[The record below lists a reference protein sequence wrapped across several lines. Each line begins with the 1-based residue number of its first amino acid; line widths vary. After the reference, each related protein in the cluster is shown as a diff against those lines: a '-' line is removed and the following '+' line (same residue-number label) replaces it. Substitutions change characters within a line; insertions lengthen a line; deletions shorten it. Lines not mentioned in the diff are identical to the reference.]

1 MNSHW
6 LTQQFGLHGR
16 TALVT
21 GSARGIGLAI
31 AEALGQAG
39 ARVVIN
45 DLQASTCDDAVQAL
59 QARGIA
65 ARAAVFDVSDFAAVQ
80 AAGQALEEAGWP
92 IDILVSNAGNQNR
105 KALVEMSRQE
115 WQLIQDVHVG
125 GAFNCT
131 RVFLPGM
138 RSRGFGRV
146 VMTASVSALSTMPL
160 IGAYST
166 AKASLSALA
175 RAVAVEYGPSG
186 VTANAIAPGFVKT
199 EFTAGLQ
206 QREGFEDFLRQE
218 VPQNRWATP
227 DDIAPVVL
235 FLVSP
240 AAGYVNG
247 QTLAIDGGL
256 LAQM

>member
-1 MNSHW
+1 MNTHYLS
-6 LTQQFGLHGR
+6 QAFGLQGR
-16 TALVT
+16 TALIT
-21 GSARGIGLAI
+21 GSARGIGHGMAL
-31 AEALGQAG
+31 ALGQAG
-39 ARVVIN
+39 ARVVVN
-45 DLQASTCDDAVQAL
+45 DLQASDCEAAVKAL
-59 QARGIA
+59 QEQGIE
-65 ARAAVFDVSDFAAVQ
+65 ARAAAFDVSEFAAVQ
-80 AAGQALEEAGWP
+80 AAGQELDAAGWS

-105 KALVEMSRQE
+105 KALVEMSREE
-115 WQLIQDVHVG
+115 WQKIQDVHVG

-138 RSRGFGRV
+138 CARGQGRV
-146 VMTASVSALSTMPL
+146 VLTSSVSGQSTMPL

-175 RAVAVEYGPSG
+175 RAIAVEYGPQG

-199 EFTAGLQ
+199 EFTVGLQ

-227 DDIAPVVL
+227 EDIAPVVL

-240 AAGYVNG
+240 AAAYVNG

>member
-1 MNSHW
+1 MDTTYLSH
-6 LTQQFGLHGR
+6 TFGLQGR
-16 TALVT
+16 TALIT
-21 GSARGIGLAI
+21 GSARGIGYAM
-31 AEALGQAG
+31 AEALGRAG

-45 DLQASTCDDAVQAL
+45 DLQQSTCDAAVKAL
-59 QARGIA
+59 QPLGID
-65 ARAAVFDVSDFAAVQ
+65 ARAAAFDVSDFAAVQ
-80 AAGQALEEAGWP
+80 AAGQALDAAGWP
-92 IDILVSNAGNQNR
+92 IDILISNAGNQNR
-105 KALVEMSRQE
+105 KALVEMSREE
-115 WQLIQDVHVG
+115 WQKIQDVHVG
-125 GAFNCT
+125 GAFNCA

-138 RSRGFGRV
+138 RARGQGSV
-146 VMTASVSALSTMPL
+146 VLTSSVSGQSTMPL

-175 RAVAVEYGPSG
+175 RAIAVEYGPQG

-199 EFTAGLQ
+199 EFTVGLQ

-227 DDIAPVVL
+227 EDIAPVVL

-240 AAGYVNG
+240 AAAYVNG
-247 QTLAIDGGL
+247 QTVAIDGGL

>member
-1 MNSHW
+1 MNAAYLSQH
-6 LTQQFGLHGR
+6 FGLQGR

-21 GSARGIGLAI
+21 GAARGIGLSI
-31 AEALGQAG
+31 ASALGHAG
-39 ARVVIN
+39 ARVLIN
-45 DLQASTCDDAVQAL
+45 DLHTAACDEAVQAL
-59 QARGIA
+59 QAMGIA
-65 ARAAVFDVSDFAAVQ
+65 ARAAPFDVSDFSAVQ
-80 AAGQALEEAGWP
+80 AAGDALEAAGWP
-92 IDILVSNAGNQNR
+92 VDILVSNAGNQNR
-105 KALVEMSRQE
+105 KALVEMRREE
-115 WQLIQDVHVG
+115 WQKIQDVHVG
-125 GAFNCT
+125 GAFNCA

-138 RSRGFGRV
+138 CARGFGRV
-146 VMTASVSALSTMPL
+146 VVTSSVSGQSTMPL

-166 AKASLSALA
+166 AKAALGAMA
-175 RAVAVEYGPSG
+175 RAIAVEYGAQG
-186 VTANAIAPGFVKT
+186 ITANAIAPGFVKT

-227 DDIAPVVL
+227 EDIAPVVL

-240 AAGYVNG
+240 AASYVNG

>member
-1 MNSHW
+1 MNPNYLAQS
-6 LTQQFGLHGR
+6 FGLQGR

-31 AEALGQAG
+31 ATALGHAG
-39 ARVVIN
+39 ARVLVN
-45 DLQASTCDDAVQAL
+45 DLHAQAANDAVDQL
-59 QARGIA
+59 QAQRIE
-65 ARAAVFDVSDFAAVQ
+65 ARAICFDVADMAAVQ
-80 AAGQALEEAGWP
+80 NAAQTLDAAGWSV
-92 IDILVSNAGNQNR
+92 DVLVSNAGNQNR
-105 KALVEMSRQE
+105 KALVEMSREE
-115 WQLIQDVHVG
+115 WQSIQDVHVG

-138 RSRGFGRV
+138 CSRGFGRV
-146 VMTASVSALSTMPL
+146 ILTSSVSGQSTMPL

-166 AKASLSALA
+166 AKAALGAMA
-175 RAVAVEYGPSG
+175 RAIAVEYGAKG
-186 VTANAIAPGFVKT
+186 ITANAIAPGFVRT

-206 QREGFEDFLRQE
+206 EREGFEDFLKQE
-218 VPQNRWATP
+218 VPLGQWATP
-227 DDIAPVVL
+227 NDIAPVVL

-240 AAGYVNG
+240 AAAYVNG

>member
-1 MNSHW
+1 MNTSF
-6 LTQQFGLHGR
+6 LASTFGLQNR

-31 AEALGQAG
+31 ATALGHAG

-45 DLQASTCDDAVQAL
+45 DIQLEAADSAVRQLQAQGVE
-59 QARGIA
+59 
-65 ARAAVFDVSDFAAVQ
+65 ARAACFDVADMVAVQ
-80 AAGQALEEAGWP
+80 TAEAALSKAGWLL
-92 IDILVSNAGNQNR
+92 DILISNAGNQNR
-105 KALVEMSRQE
+105 KAMVDMSREE
-115 WQLIQDVHVG
+115 WQAIQDVHVG

-138 RSRGFGRV
+138 CSRGFGRIV
-146 VMTASVSALSTMPL
+146 LTSSVSGQSTMSL

-166 AKASLSALA
+166 AKAALGAMA
-175 RAVAVEYGPSG
+175 RAIAIEYGANG
-186 VTANAIAPGFVKT
+186 ITANAIAPGFVRT
-199 EFTAGLQ
+199 EFTVGLQ
-206 QREGFEDFLRQE
+206 QREGFEDFLKQK
-218 VPQNRWATP
+218 VPQGRWATP

-256 LAQM
+256 LAKI

>member
-1 MNSHW
+1 MDTAYLSQ
-6 LTQQFGLHGR
+6 TFGLQGR
-16 TALVT
+16 TALIT
-21 GSARGIGLAI
+21 GSARGIGYAMAL
-31 AEALGQAG
+31 ALGRAG

-45 DLQASTCDDAVQAL
+45 DLQASACEAAVQAL
-59 QARGIA
+59 QALGID
-65 ARAAVFDVSDFAAVQ
+65 ARASAFDVSDFAAVQ
-80 AAGQALEEAGWP
+80 TAGQALDAAGWP
-92 IDILVSNAGNQNR
+92 IGILISNAGNQNR
-105 KALVEMSRQE
+105 KALVEMSREE
-115 WQLIQDVHVG
+115 WQQIQDVHVG
-125 GAFNCT
+125 GAFNCA

-138 RSRGFGRV
+138 RARGQGSV
-146 VMTASVSALSTMPL
+146 VLTSSVSGQSTMPL

-175 RAVAVEYGPSG
+175 RAIAVEYGSQG

-199 EFTAGLQ
+199 QFTVGLQ
-206 QREGFEDFLRQE
+206 QREGFDDFLRQE

-227 DDIAPVVL
+227 EDIAPVVL

-240 AAGYVNG
+240 AAAYVNG

>member
-1 MNSHW
+1 MNTTYLAQH
-6 LTQQFGLHGR
+6 FGLQGR

-21 GSARGIGLAI
+21 GSARGIGFSI
-31 AEALGQAG
+31 AKALGRAG

-45 DLQASTCDDAVQAL
+45 DLQAAACDQAVQAL
-59 QARGIA
+59 QEQGVV
-65 ARAAVFDVSDFAAVQ
+65 ARAAAFDVSDFAAVQ
-80 AAGQALEEAGWP
+80 AAGTALDEAGWG

-105 KALVEMSRQE
+105 KALVEMSRKE
-115 WQLIQDVHVG
+115 WQKIQDVHVG

-138 RSRGFGRV
+138 SARGFGRV
-146 VMTASVSALSTMPL
+146 VMTSSVSGQSTMPL

-166 AKASLSALA
+166 AKASLSALS
-175 RAVAVEYGPSG
+175 RAIAVEYGPQG
-186 VTANAIAPGFVKT
+186 ITANAIAPGFVKT
-199 EFTAGLQ
+199 EFTTGLQ
-206 QREGFEDFLRQE
+206 HREGFEEFLRQE

-227 DDIAPVVL
+227 EDIAPVVL

>member
-1 MNSHW
+1 MNTSF
-6 LTQQFGLHGR
+6 LASTFGLQNR

-31 AEALGQAG
+31 ATALGHAG

-45 DLQASTCDDAVQAL
+45 DIQLEAADSAVRQLQAQGVE
-59 QARGIA
+59 
-65 ARAAVFDVSDFAAVQ
+65 ARAACFDVADMVAVQ
-80 AAGQALEEAGWP
+80 TAEAALSKAGWLL
-92 IDILVSNAGNQNR
+92 DILISNAGNQNR
-105 KALVEMSRQE
+105 KAMVDMNREE
-115 WQLIQDVHVG
+115 WQAIQDVHVG

-138 RSRGFGRV
+138 CSRGFGRIV
-146 VMTASVSALSTMPL
+146 LTSSVSGQSTMPL

-166 AKASLSALA
+166 AKAALGAMA
-175 RAVAVEYGPSG
+175 RAIAIEYGANG
-186 VTANAIAPGFVKT
+186 ITANAIAPGFVRT
-199 EFTAGLQ
+199 EFTVGLQ
-206 QREGFEDFLRQE
+206 QREGFEDFLKQK
-218 VPQNRWATP
+218 VPQGRWATP

-256 LAQM
+256 LAKI

>member
-1 MNSHW
+1 MNTSF
-6 LTQQFGLHGR
+6 LASTFGLQNR

-31 AEALGQAG
+31 ATALGHAG

-45 DLQASTCDDAVQAL
+45 DIQLEAADSAVRQLQAQ
-59 QARGIA
+59 GFE
-65 ARAAVFDVSDFAAVQ
+65 ARAACFDVADMVAVQ
-80 AAGQALEEAGWP
+80 TAEAALSKAGWLL
-92 IDILVSNAGNQNR
+92 DILISNAGNQNR
-105 KALVEMSRQE
+105 KAMVDMSREE
-115 WQLIQDVHVG
+115 WQAIQDVHVG

-138 RSRGFGRV
+138 CSRGFGRIV
-146 VMTASVSALSTMPL
+146 LTSSVSGQSTMPL

-166 AKASLSALA
+166 AKAALGAMARALA
-175 RAVAVEYGPSG
+175 IEYGANG
-186 VTANAIAPGFVKT
+186 ITANAIAPGFVRT
-199 EFTAGLQ
+199 EFTVGLQ
-206 QREGFEDFLRQE
+206 QREGFEDFLKQK
-218 VPQNRWATP
+218 VPQGRWATP

-256 LAQM
+256 LAKI

>member
-1 MNSHW
+1 MDTAYLSQ
-6 LTQQFGLHGR
+6 TFGLQGR
-16 TALVT
+16 TALIT
-21 GSARGIGLAI
+21 GSARGIGYAMAL
-31 AEALGQAG
+31 ALGRAG

-45 DLQASTCDDAVQAL
+45 DLQASACEAAVRAL
-59 QARGIA
+59 QALGID
-65 ARAAVFDVSDFAAVQ
+65 ARASAFDVSDFAAVQ
-80 AAGQALEEAGWP
+80 TAGQALDAAGWP
-92 IDILVSNAGNQNR
+92 IGILISNAGNQNR
-105 KALVEMSRQE
+105 KALVEMSREE
-115 WQLIQDVHVG
+115 WQQIQDVHVG
-125 GAFNCT
+125 GAFNCA

-138 RSRGFGRV
+138 RARGQGSV
-146 VMTASVSALSTMPL
+146 VLTSSVSGQSTMPL

-175 RAVAVEYGPSG
+175 RAIAVEYGSQG

-199 EFTAGLQ
+199 QFTVGLQ
-206 QREGFEDFLRQE
+206 QREGFDDFLRQE

-227 DDIAPVVL
+227 EDIAPVVL

-240 AAGYVNG
+240 AAAYVNG

>member
-1 MNSHW
+1 MDTDFLKQN
-6 LTQQFGLHGR
+6 FGLLGR

-31 AEALGQAG
+31 ATALGHAG

-45 DLQASTCDDAVQAL
+45 DLQASTCEETVSAL
-59 QARGIA
+59 QVQGIQ
-65 ARAAVFDVSDFAAVQ
+65 ARAAPFDVSDFAAVQ
-80 AAGQALEEAGWP
+80 AAGQRLDSEGWS
-92 IDILVSNAGNQNR
+92 IDILASNAGNQNR
-105 KALVEMSRQE
+105 KALVEMSREE
-115 WQLIQDVHVG
+115 WQKIQDVHVG

-138 RSRGFGRV
+138 QSRGFGRI
-146 VMTASVSALSTMPL
+146 VMTSSVSGQSTMPL

-175 RAVAVEYGPSG
+175 RAIAVEYGPQG
-186 VTANAIAPGFVKT
+186 VTANAIAPGFVRT
-199 EFTAGLQ
+199 EFTTGLQ
-206 QREGFEDFLRQE
+206 HREGFDDFLRQE

-227 DDIAPVVL
+227 EDIAPVVL

-240 AAGYVNG
+240 AAAYVNG

>member
-1 MNSHW
+1 MNASY
-6 LTQQFGLHGR
+6 LAQSFGLQGR

-21 GSARGIGLAI
+21 GSARGIGLSI
-31 AEALGQAG
+31 ATALGHAG

-45 DLQASTCDDAVQAL
+45 DLHGSACDEAVQAL
-59 QARGIA
+59 QAQGIT
-65 ARAAVFDVSDFAAVQ
+65 ARAAPFDVSDFAAVQ
-80 AAGQALEEAGWP
+80 GAGNALDAADWS

-105 KALVEMSRQE
+105 KALIEMSREE
-115 WQLIQDVHVG
+115 WQQIQDVHVG

-138 RSRGFGRV
+138 TARGFGRV
-146 VMTASVSALSTMPL
+146 VMISSVSGRATMPW

-166 AKASLSALA
+166 AKASLSALT
-175 RAVAVEYGPSG
+175 RAIAVEYGSRG

-199 EFTAGLQ
+199 EFTTDLQ
-206 QREGFEDFLRQE
+206 QREGFEEFLRQE

-227 DDIAPVVL
+227 QDIAPVVL

-240 AAGYVNG
+240 AAAYVNG
-247 QTLAIDGGL
+247 ETLAIDGGL

>member
-1 MNSHW
+1 MDTTYLSQ
-6 LTQQFGLHGR
+6 TFGLQGR
-16 TALVT
+16 TALIT
-21 GSARGIGLAI
+21 GSARGIGYAMAL
-31 AEALGQAG
+31 ALGRAG

-45 DLQASTCDDAVQAL
+45 DLQQLTCDAAVKAL
-59 QARGIA
+59 QSLGID
-65 ARAAVFDVSDFAAVQ
+65 ARAAAFDVSDFAAVQ
-80 AAGQALEEAGWP
+80 AAGQALDAAGWP
-92 IDILVSNAGNQNR
+92 IDILISNAGNQNR
-105 KALVEMSRQE
+105 KALVEMSREE
-115 WQLIQDVHVG
+115 WQKIQDVHVG
-125 GAFNCT
+125 GAFNCA

-138 RSRGFGRV
+138 RARGKGSV
-146 VMTASVSALSTMPL
+146 VLTSSVSGQSTMPL

-175 RAVAVEYGPSG
+175 RAIAVEYGPQG

-199 EFTAGLQ
+199 EFTVGLQ

-227 DDIAPVVL
+227 EDIAPVVL

-240 AAGYVNG
+240 AAAYVNG
-247 QTLAIDGGL
+247 QTVAIDGGL

>member
-1 MNSHW
+1 MNTAY
-6 LTQQFGLHGR
+6 LTQNFGLQGR

-21 GSARGIGLAI
+21 GSARGIGLSI
-31 AEALGQAG
+31 ATALGHAG
-39 ARVVIN
+39 ARVVVN
-45 DLQASTCDDAVQAL
+45 DLQAPACMDAVQVL
-59 QARGIA
+59 QAQGIT
-65 ARAAVFDVSDFAAVQ
+65 ARAAAFDVSDFTAVQ
-80 AAGQALEEAGWP
+80 AAGHALDAAGWS
-92 IDILVSNAGNQNR
+92 IDTLVSNAGNQNR
-105 KALVEMSRQE
+105 KALIEMSREE
-115 WQLIQDVHVG
+115 WQKIQDVHVG

-131 RVFLPGM
+131 RVFLPSM
-138 RSRGFGRV
+138 LARGFGRV
-146 VMTASVSALSTMPL
+146 VMTSSVSGHSTMPL

-175 RAVAVEYGPSG
+175 RAVAVEYGPQG
-186 VTANAIAPGFVKT
+186 VTANAIAPGFVRT

-227 DDIAPVVL
+227 EDIAPVVL

>member
-1 MNSHW
+1 MNTSW
-6 LTQQFGLHGR
+6 LAQNFGLQGR

-21 GSARGIGLAI
+21 GSARGIGLSI
-31 AEALGQAG
+31 ATALGHAG

-45 DLQASTCDDAVQAL
+45 DLHDKACDEAVQAL
-59 QARGIA
+59 AGQGIQARSA
-65 ARAAVFDVSDFAAVQ
+65 AFDVSDFSAVQ
-80 AAGQALEEAGWP
+80 TAADALDAAGWP
-92 IDILVSNAGNQNR
+92 IDVLVSNAGNQNR
-105 KALVEMSRQE
+105 KALTEMSREE
-115 WQLIQDVHVG
+115 WQKIQDVHVG

-138 RSRGFGRV
+138 RARGFGRV
-146 VMTASVSALSTMPL
+146 VMTSSVSGRSTMPL

-166 AKASLSALA
+166 AKASLGALA
-175 RAVAVEYGPSG
+175 RAIAVEYGPAG
-186 VTANAIAPGFVKT
+186 ITANAIAPGFVKT

-218 VPQNRWATP
+218 VPMNRWATP
-227 DDIAPVVL
+227 EDIAPVVL

-240 AAGYVNG
+240 AASYVSG

>member
-1 MNSHW
+1 MNTIY
-6 LTQQFGLHGR
+6 LAQQFGLNGR

-21 GSARGIGLAI
+21 GSARGIGLSI
-31 AEALGQAG
+31 ATALGHAG

-45 DLQASTCDDAVQAL
+45 DLQAAACEEAVESL
-59 QARGIA
+59 HSLGIT
-65 ARAAVFDVSDFAAVQ
+65 ARAAPFDVSDFAAVQ
-80 AAGQALEEAGWP
+80 EAGQLLVTAGWP
-92 IDILVSNAGNQNR
+92 IDTLVSNAGNQNR
-105 KALVEMSRQE
+105 KALIEMSREE
-115 WQLIQDVHVG
+115 WQKIQDVHVG
-125 GAFNCT
+125 GAFNCV

-138 RSRGFGRV
+138 HSRGFGRV
-146 VMTASVSALSTMPL
+146 VFTSSVSAVSTMPL

-175 RAVAVEYGPSG
+175 RAVAVEYGSAG

-199 EFTAGLQ
+199 EFTSGLQ
-206 QREGFEDFLRQE
+206 QREGFELFLRQE
-218 VPQNRWATP
+218 VPQNRWAVP
-227 DDIAPVVL
+227 LDIAPVVL

>member
-1 MNSHW
+1 MNSTY
-6 LTQQFGLHGR
+6 LSQSFGLQGR

-31 AEALGQAG
+31 ATALGHAG
-39 ARVVIN
+39 ARVLIN
-45 DLQASTCDDAVQAL
+45 DLHPHAAVDAVNSLQAL
-59 QARGIA
+59 GIE
-65 ARAAVFDVSDFAAVQ
+65 ARAACFDVADMTAVETAAQ
-80 AAGQALEEAGWP
+80 TLDTAGWSV
-92 IDILVSNAGNQNR
+92 DILVSNAGNQNR
-105 KALVEMSRQE
+105 KALVEMNREE
-115 WQLIQDVHVG
+115 WQKIQDVHVG
-125 GAFNCT
+125 GAFNCS

-138 RSRGFGRV
+138 CARGFGRI
-146 VMTASVSALSTMPL
+146 VMTSSVSGQSTMPL

-166 AKASLSALA
+166 AKAALGAMA
-175 RAVAVEYGPSG
+175 RAIAVEYGARG
-186 VTANAIAPGFVKT
+186 ITANAIAPGFVRT

-218 VPQNRWATP
+218 VPQARWATTE
-227 DDIAPVVL
+227 DIAPVVL

>member
-1 MNSHW
+1 MSAAY
-6 LTQQFGLHGR
+6 LTKSFGLHGR

-21 GSARGIGLAI
+21 GSARGIGLSI
-31 AEALGQAG
+31 ATALGLAG

-45 DLQASTCDDAVQAL
+45 DLQDATCHATL
-59 QARGIA
+59 QDLRARGIT
-65 ARAAVFDVSDFAAVQ
+65 ARAAPFDVSDFAAVQ
-80 AAGQALEEAGWP
+80 AAADELDAEGWP
-92 IDILVSNAGNQNR
+92 IEILISNAGNQNR
-105 KALVEMSRQE
+105 KALVEMSREE
-115 WQLIQDVHVG
+115 WQNIQDVHVG
-125 GAFNCT
+125 GAFNCA

-138 RSRGFGRV
+138 NARGFGRV
-146 VMTASVSALSTMPL
+146 VFTSSVSGLSTMPL

-175 RAVAVEYGPSG
+175 RAIAVEYGSKG
-186 VTANAIAPGFVKT
+186 ITANAIAPGFVKT

-206 QREGFEDFLRQE
+206 QREGFEEFLRLE

-227 DDIAPVVL
+227 EDIAPVVL

-240 AAGYVNG
+240 AAGYING

>member
-1 MNSHW
+1 MNASY
-6 LTQQFGLHGR
+6 LTHCFGLQGR
-16 TALVT
+16 TALIT
-21 GSARGIGLAI
+21 GSARGIGLSI
-31 AEALGQAG
+31 ASALGQAG

-45 DLQASTCDDAVQAL
+45 DLHAATCEEAVQQL
-59 QARGIA
+59 QAQGIA
-65 ARAAVFDVSDFAAVQ
+65 ARSAAFDVSDFSAVQ
-80 AAGQALEEAGWP
+80 AVGSALDAAGWSV
-92 IDILVSNAGNQNR
+92 DILVSNAGNQNR
-105 KALVEMSRQE
+105 KALVEMSREE
-115 WQLIQDVHVG
+115 WQKIQDVHVG

-138 RSRGFGRV
+138 STRGFGRV
-146 VMTASVSALSTMPL
+146 VMTSSVSGQSTMPL

-166 AKASLSALA
+166 AKASLSALT
-175 RAVAVEYGPSG
+175 RAIAVEYGPQG
-186 VTANAIAPGFVKT
+186 ITANAIAPGFVKT
-199 EFTAGLQ
+199 EFTVGLQ
-206 QREGFEDFLRQE
+206 QREGFEDFLKQE

-227 DDIAPVVL
+227 EDIAPVVL

>member
-1 MNSHW
+1 MNTAW
-6 LTQQFGLHGR
+6 LTQNFGLQGR

-21 GSARGIGLAI
+21 GSARGIGLSI
-31 AEALGQAG
+31 ATALGHAG
-39 ARVVIN
+39 ARVLIN
-45 DLQASTCDDAVQAL
+45 DLHHSACDEAVQTL
-59 QARGIA
+59 QGQGIA
-65 ARAAVFDVSDFAAVQ
+65 ARAAPFDVSDFAAVQ
-80 AAGQALEEAGWP
+80 SAGHALDAAGWP
-92 IDILVSNAGNQNR
+92 VDMLVSNAGNQNR
-105 KALVEMSRQE
+105 KALVEMSREE
-115 WQLIQDVHVG
+115 WQQIQDVHVG

-138 RSRGFGRV
+138 SARGFGRV
-146 VMTASVSALSTMPL
+146 VMTSSVSGCATMPL

-175 RAVAVEYGPSG
+175 RAIAVEYGARG

-206 QREGFEDFLRQE
+206 QREGFEEFLRQE

-227 DDIAPVVL
+227 EDIAPVVL

-240 AAGYVNG
+240 AADYVNG